1 MYNLKEKPY
10 YLNEEQIRWVEET
23 IQSMSEDEK
32 LGQLFINLTL
42 HREPEYLTK
51 LVNEYHIGG
60 ARWQGG
66 DLEQIYDQNQ
76 FFQANSRIPLLIA
89 ANCEAGGNGAV
100 KEGTLIAP
108 GPACGASST
117 EETAYDMGMVGG
129 QEAKAIGCNWTFSP
143 VCDVLLNWENT
154 VVNNRAFSSNPDKVI
169 ACSKAYIQ
177 AMHENGIACAAKH
190 FPGDGSEVRDQHLV
204 MGCNDLSTEEWDE
217 TYGKVYQSLIDDGID
232 SIMVGH
238 ICQPAYSRKF
248 RPGIKDEEIKPA
260 TLSPE
265 LLNDLLRGQLGF
277 NGLIVTD
284 ASHMEGLSGA
294 VSRKDAV
301 AGVIAAG
308 CDMILFFMD
317 PEEDLKNMKEAYH
330 SGIITEE
337 RLNDALHHILGLKA
351 KLGLNHLSFPAKNGL
366 SVIGSAEHHALAAK
380 AADASITLVKDT
392 QHILPL
398 DPKKQHRIKL
408 VYLEQAPVSY
418 RDGHDKTKDVLLAEL
433 EKAGFEV
440 STEPDFYELEM
451 EHSSPV
457 NNYRMMD
464 KGTAA
469 DFRNKY
475 DAVIMAVN
483 MKGYAQTNNVRLSYS
498 IGHSKEIPWYVTEV
512 PTICVSLNYTNHLFD
527 VPMMKTFI
535 NAYSSAPEYVHAVV
549 EKISGRSPFRGQY
562 EDTVWCGR
570 WDTKL

>member
-1 MYNLKEKPY
+1 MVAENYLNNVISPLLNIDFMFSEVVSDASALTAFIENAYAAGCVGVINTAGSNVQAAQAANDLGMYVVNNSTKYEEDVKALPY
-10 YLNEEQIRWVEET
+10 YLSNTGTSATLNSEAYSQALDETLKSGEKHNVLVLTGAASLGSTSMVE
-23 IQSMSEDEK
+23 
-32 LGQLFINLTL
+32 
-42 HREPEYLTK
+42 
-51 LVNEYHIGG
+51 
-60 ARWQGG
+60 
-66 DLEQIYDQNQ
+66 
-76 FFQANSRIPLLIA
+76 
-89 ANCEAGGNGAV
+89 
-100 KEGTLIAP
+100 
-108 GPACGASST
+108 
-117 EETAYDMGMVGG
+117 
-129 QEAKAIGCNWTFSP
+129 
-143 VCDVLLNWENT
+143 
-154 VVNNRAFSSNPDKVI
+154 
-169 ACSKAYIQ
+169 
-177 AMHENGIACAAKH
+177 AAKGILNGLKDKYSLTYSKDVAELAVVDAQTDVETGTDMKVTI
-190 FPGDGSEVRDQHLV
+190 FPGVPRGADYASAVSSILQTGTYDVV
-204 MGCNDLSTEEWDE
+204 ISTI
-217 TYGKVYQSLIDDGID
+217 S
-232 SIMVGH
+232 
-238 ICQPAYSRKF
+238 AYSYLSVAM
-248 RPGIKDEEIKPA
+248 DEVEKA
-260 TLSPE
+260 K
-265 LLNDLLRGQLGF
+265 N
-277 NGLIVTD
+277 
-284 ASHMEGLSGA
+284 
-294 VSRKDAV
+294 
-301 AGVIAAG
+301 
-308 CDMILFFMD
+308 MILFFMD

-380 AADASITLVKDT
+380 AAEASITLVKDT

-398 DPKKQHRIKL
+398 DPKKQHHIKL

-418 RDGHDKTKDVLLAEL
+418 RDGHDRTKDVLLAEL

-451 EHSSPV
+451 DHSSPV